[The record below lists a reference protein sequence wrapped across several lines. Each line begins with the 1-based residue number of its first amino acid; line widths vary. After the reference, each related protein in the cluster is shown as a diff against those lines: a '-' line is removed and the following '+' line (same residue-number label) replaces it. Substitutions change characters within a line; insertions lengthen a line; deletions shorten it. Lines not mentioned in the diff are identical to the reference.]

1 MEIILRQTTFSA
13 GRSPI
18 FRCFRNISDIVGSQT
33 NKQIS
38 RSYSDVNGQPKSKSE
53 IDNNKSVSGVENK
66 TMSGFGKAFEKFSLL
81 TRKSPLD
88 EPDIKF
94 ATLLRHSKFMQL
106 GDPQGKVV
114 EGKIIRVVGN
124 DLYIDF
130 GGKFECVCQKPLKN
144 ERDYVRG
151 SRVRLRLQRLELSTK
166 FLGATKEITLREAD
180 ALLVGIV
187 RTPFRT

>member
-38 RSYSDVNGQPKSKSE
+38 RSYSDVSGQPKSKSE

-81 TRKSPLD
+81 TRKPLD

-94 ATLLRHSKFMQL
+94 ATLLRHSKFMQ
-106 GDPQGKVV
+106 V
-114 EGKIIRVVGN
+114 N
-124 DLYIDF
+124 
-130 GGKFECVCQKPLKN
+130 
-144 ERDYVRG
+144 
-151 SRVRLRLQRLELSTK
+151 
-166 FLGATKEITLREAD
+166 
-180 ALLVGIV
+180 
-187 RTPFRT
+187 